1 MKCMF
6 CGAPATLYCDGLL
19 GYLAKQNPDDPE
31 DKRQYIDI
39 EHRYTC
45 DAPMCGTCATNKG
58 RYFFDGR
65 VRFMDTVDFCP
76 ICEADSKAGEQS
88 PKDRLFSDLTA
99 VTIFRK
105 AHYARVRNV
114 GLKKLE
120 LHQGG
125 GQGVLDF

>member
-19 GYLAKQNPDDPE
+19 GYLAKRDPHDPD

-39 EHRYTC
+39 EHRYIC
-45 DAPMCGTCATNKG
+45 DAPMCSTCSTHKG
-58 RYFFDGR
+58 HYFVDGR
-65 VRFMDTVDFCP
+65 IRFMDTVDFCP
-76 ICEADSKAGEQS
+76 ICEADAKAGEQHIN
-88 PKDRLFSDLTA
+88 DRLFPDLTA

-105 AHYARVRNV
+105 AHYARAQNV
-114 GLKKLE
+114 GLKKLG